1 MIPHPTTAPAIDRDG
16 PGGNGPNG
24 NGQDRSGGEGRPAIT
39 GCHILVVDD
48 TDFNRTLI
56 GALLDEAGFRD
67 VAYANDGF
75 EALERIAARP
85 PDLLIL
91 DIMMPGMDG
100 FEVCRRLRADHAYAD
115 LPILVQ
121 TALSSGDDRNRA
133 FAAGT
138 TDLISKPLD
147 RAELLARVRI
157 HLENRVLI
165 RDLQTYRARVEG
177 ELAMARSMYDHLLP
191 SPALRAALRDRA
203 RVDLRSH
210 TILSMDMGGDLWGAV
225 PLDGGRVGVFLLDMA
240 GRGVSAALN
249 AFRMHTLIHE
259 LAPAL
264 GDRPDAFLAELNDR
278 AVRLLE
284 LGQQATLLY
293 GVVDATAELFTYAA
307 AAATNPLLVPPDGGP
322 VTVGDAAG
330 LPVGVTPGTAF
341 EARALPFPRGSAL
354 ALHSNAVLDALHT
367 GGDGD
372 DGAHGRLLSVIATA
386 VGRADG
392 DVFPAVSSALS
403 ETLGPAPGDDHTL
416 VWIEHARTA

>member
-1 MIPHPTTAPAIDRDG
+1 MTPP
-16 PGGNGPNG
+16 
-24 NGQDRSGGEGRPAIT
+24 SIT
-39 GCHILVVDD
+39 DCRILVVDD

-56 GALLDEAGFRD
+56 GALLNEAGF
-67 VAYANDGF
+67 ANIGYAKDGF
-75 EALERIAARP
+75 DALEQIAANA

-115 LPILVQ
+115 LPVLVQ
-121 TALSSGDDRNRA
+121 TALSSSDDRNRA

-165 RDLQTYRARVEG
+165 RDLQAYRARVEG

-191 SPALRAALRDRA
+191 SAALRVSLRQSA
-203 RVDLRSH
+203 GVELRSH
-210 TILSMDMGGDLWGAV
+210 SVLSSDMGGDLWGV
-225 PLDGGRVGVFLLDMA
+225 LPLAEGRFGVFLLDMA

-264 GDRPDAFLAELNDR
+264 GERPDAFLAELNDR

-284 LGQQATLLY
+284 LGEHATVLY
-293 GVVDATAELFTYAA
+293 GVVDAAAERFTYAA
-307 AAATNPLLVPPDGGP
+307 AAATHPLLVPADGTPLRTPFQASLPAG
-322 VTVGDAAG
+322 AATG
-330 LPVGVTPGTAF
+330 LPVGVTAGNRY
-341 EARALPFPRGSAL
+341 EAQTLPFPHGSAL
-354 ALHSNAVLDALHT
+354 ALCSNTVVAALGVASDSE
-367 GGDGD
+367 GGREDS
-372 DGAHGRLLSVIATA
+372 GREDS
-386 VGRADG
+386 GRALATVIGAAMAGTAMDAFG
-392 DVFPAVSSALS
+392 AVTAALAAALG
-403 ETLGPAPGDDHTL
+403 ETPGDDHTF
-416 VWIEHARTA
+416 VWIERREAA